1 LRAKSAR
8 FCRPGSVGGT
18 GLSSYRHAAPARLL
32 RTLRGRTSGP
42 VLGARDSLHLCY
54 RSRSEERG
62 MPESKKRSFWD
73 RLFSTDKPSQRE
85 ERVLEYIMHRVGE
98 GAHLGDIVNEEYVR
112 RNASREEVEEICA
125 RPELVQAAREHLKED
140 FGSGDL
146 DPTKRPR

>member
-1 LRAKSAR
+1 LNRVALDLAGLTLVNPHVIFLYVERKTR
-8 FCRPGSVGGT
+8 YTSVRKH
-18 GLSSYRHAAPARLL
+18 S
-32 RTLRGRTSGP
+32 
-42 VLGARDSLHLCY
+42 
-54 RSRSEERG
+54 SEERG

-73 RLFSTDKPSQRE
+73 RLFSTDRTSQRE

-125 RPELVQAAREHLKED
+125 RPELVQTAREHLKED

-146 DPTKRPR
+146 DPTKRRR